1 MMLIDTHAHLEE
13 IDDINNVIQRAKM
26 NNIIAIIAVGSTIKS
41 NSEIL
46 SLASKYSGLIYPSIG
61 IHPIAAETDIKTA
74 LTQIISN
81 INHCFAIGEVGLDY
95 QYDINKTKQKE
106 IFENMLQISK
116 KFGKPV
122 SLHSRKA
129 WDDVFSLVHTMGI
142 SKAVFHWYSGPNEV
156 LKKIL
161 DNGYFISATPAVW
174 DSPKHR
180 NAIEIAP
187 VESILLETDTPVKYK
202 GVPSEPSDVTK
213 VLSMVAKIKN
223 ISIDKL
229 ADITTN
235 NACKLFG
242 ISCQIHKD
250 VDIR

>member
-1 MMLIDTHAHLEE
+1 MKLIDTHAHIEE
-13 IDDINNVIQRAKM
+13 INDLDNVIQRAKM
-26 NNIIAIIAVGSTIKS
+26 NNIIAIIAVGSSIKS
-41 NSEIL
+41 NADVL
-46 SLASKYSGLIYPSIG
+46 SLASKYNEFIYPSIG
-61 IHPIAAETDIKTA
+61 IHPIEAETDVKTVI
-74 LTQIISN
+74 TQIISN
-81 INHCFAIGEVGLDY
+81 IDHCVAIGEIGLDY

-116 KFGKPV
+116 KLGKPV

-129 WDDVFSLVHTMGI
+129 WDDVFSLVQTIGI

-161 DNGYFISATPAVW
+161 DNGYFVSATPAVW
-174 DSPKHR
+174 HSPKHR
-180 NAIEIAP
+180 NAIEMTP
-187 VESILLETDTPVKYK
+187 VESILLETDAPVKYG

-213 VLSMVAKIKN
+213 VLNMVAKIKN

-235 NACKLFG
+235 NACKLFD
-242 ISCQIHKD
+242 ISC
-250 VDIR
+250 

>member
-1 MMLIDTHAHLEE
+1 MKLIDTHAHIEE
-13 IDDINNVIQRAKM
+13 INELDNVIQRAKM
-26 NNIIAIIAVGSTIKS
+26 NNVIAIIAVGSSIKS
-41 NSEIL
+41 NADIL
-46 SLASKYSGLIYPSIG
+46 SLASKYNGFIYPSIG
-61 IHPIAAETDIKTA
+61 IHPIEAETDVKTVI
-74 LTQIISN
+74 TQIISN
-81 INHCFAIGEVGLDY
+81 IDHCVAIGEIGLDY

-116 KFGKPV
+116 KLGKPV

-129 WDDVFSLVHTMGI
+129 WDDVFSLVQTIGI

-161 DNGYFISATPAVW
+161 DNGYFVSATPAVW
-174 DSPKHR
+174 HSPKHR
-180 NAIEIAP
+180 NAIEMTP
-187 VESILLETDTPVKYK
+187 VESILLETDTPVKYG

-213 VLSMVAKIKN
+213 VLNMVAKIKN

-235 NACKLFG
+235 NACKLFD
-242 ISCQIHKD
+242 ISC
-250 VDIR
+250 

>member
-1 MMLIDTHAHLEE
+1 MKLIDTHAHIEE
-13 IDDINNVIQRAKM
+13 INDLDNVIQRAKM
-26 NNIIAIIAVGSTIKS
+26 NNIMAIIAVGSSIKS
-41 NSEIL
+41 NADIL
-46 SLASKYSGLIYPSIG
+46 SLTSKYNGFIYPSMG
-61 IHPIAAETDIKTA
+61 IHPIEAETDVKTA
-74 LTQIISN
+74 ITQIISN
-81 INHCFAIGEVGLDY
+81 IDHCVAIGEIGLDY
-95 QYDINKTKQKE
+95 KYNINKTKQKE

-129 WDDVFSLVHTMGI
+129 WDDVFSLVQTIGI

-161 DNGYFISATPAVW
+161 DNGYFVSATPAVW
-174 DSPKHR
+174 HSPKHR
-180 NAIEIAP
+180 NAIEMTP
-187 VESILLETDTPVKYK
+187 VESILLETDTPVKYG

-213 VLSMVAKIKN
+213 VLNMVAKIKN

-235 NACKLFG
+235 NACKLFD
-242 ISCQIHKD
+242 ISC
-250 VDIR
+250 

>member
-1 MMLIDTHAHLEE
+1 MKLIDTHAHIEE
-13 IDDINNVIQRAKM
+13 IHDLDNVIQRAKM
-26 NNIIAIIAVGSTIKS
+26 NNVVAIIAVGSSIKS
-41 NSEIL
+41 NADIL
-46 SLASKYSGLIYPSIG
+46 SLASKYNGFIYPSIG
-61 IHPIAAETDIKTA
+61 IHPIEAETDIKTA
-74 LTQIISN
+74 ITQIISN
-81 INHCFAIGEVGLDY
+81 IDHCVAIGEIGLDY
-95 QYDINKTKQKE
+95 QYDISKTKQKE

-129 WDDVFSLVHTMGI
+129 WDDVFSLVQTIGI

-174 DSPKHR
+174 HSPKHR
-180 NAIEIAP
+180 NAIEMTP
-187 VESILLETDTPVKYK
+187 VESILLETDTPVKY
-202 GVPSEPSDVTK
+202 GGIPSEPSDVTK
-213 VLSMVAKIKN
+213 VLNVVAKIKN

-235 NACKLFG
+235 NACKLFD
-242 ISCQIHKD
+242 ISC
-250 VDIR
+250 

>member
-1 MMLIDTHAHLEE
+1 MKLIDTHAHLEE
-13 IDDINNVIQRAKM
+13 INNLNNVIQRAKI
-26 NNIIAIIAVGSTIKS
+26 NNIIAIIAVGSSIKS
-41 NSEIL
+41 NSDIL
-46 SLASKYSGLIYPSIG
+46 SLASKYNGFIYPSIG
-61 IHPIAAETDIKTA
+61 IHPIEAETDVKTA
-74 LTQIISN
+74 VTQIISN
-81 INHCFAIGEVGLDY
+81 IDCCIAIGEIGLDY

-106 IFENMLQISK
+106 IFENMLQVSK

-129 WDDVFSLVHTMGI
+129 WDDVFSLVQTIGI

-161 DNGYFISATPAVW
+161 DNGYFVSATPAVW
-174 DSPKHR
+174 QSPKHR
-180 NAIEIAP
+180 NAIEMTP
-187 VESILLETDTPVKYK
+187 VELILLETDTPVKYR

-213 VLSMVAKIKN
+213 VLDMVAKIKN

-235 NACKLFG
+235 NACKLFD
-242 ISCQIHKD
+242 ISC
-250 VDIR
+250 

>member
-1 MMLIDTHAHLEE
+1 MKLIDTHAHIEE
-13 IDDINNVIQRAKM
+13 INELDNVIQRAKM
-26 NNIIAIIAVGSTIKS
+26 NNVIAIIAVGSSIKS
-41 NSEIL
+41 NADIL
-46 SLASKYSGLIYPSIG
+46 SLASKYNEFIYPSIG
-61 IHPIAAETDIKTA
+61 IHPIEAETDVKTA
-74 LTQIISN
+74 ITQIISN
-81 INHCFAIGEVGLDY
+81 IDNCVAIGEIGLDY

-116 KFGKPV
+116 KLGKPV

-129 WDDVFSLVHTMGI
+129 WDDVFSLVQSIGI

-161 DNGYFISATPAVW
+161 DNGYFVSATPAVW
-174 DSPKHR
+174 HSPKHR
-180 NAIEIAP
+180 NAIEMTP
-187 VESILLETDTPVKYK
+187 VESILLETDAPVKYG

-213 VLSMVAKIKN
+213 VLNMVAKIKN

-235 NACKLFG
+235 NACKLFD
-242 ISCQIHKD
+242 ISC
-250 VDIR
+250 

>member
-1 MMLIDTHAHLEE
+1 MKLIDTHAHIEE
-13 IDDINNVIQRAKM
+13 INDLDNVIQRAKM
-26 NNIIAIIAVGSTIKS
+26 NNVIAIIAVGSSIKS
-41 NSEIL
+41 NADIL
-46 SLASKYSGLIYPSIG
+46 SLASKYNGFIYPSIG
-61 IHPIAAETDIKTA
+61 IHPIEAETDVKTA
-74 LTQIISN
+74 ITQIISN
-81 INHCFAIGEVGLDY
+81 IDHCVAIGEIGLDY

-116 KFGKPV
+116 KLGKPV

-129 WDDVFSLVHTMGI
+129 WDDVFSLVQTMGI

-161 DNGYFISATPAVW
+161 DNGYFVSATPAVW
-174 DSPKHR
+174 HSPKHR
-180 NAIEIAP
+180 NAIEMTP
-187 VESILLETDTPVKYK
+187 VESILLETDTPVKYG

-213 VLSMVAKIKN
+213 VLNMVAKIKN

-235 NACKLFG
+235 NACKLFD
-242 ISCQIHKD
+242 ISC
-250 VDIR
+250 

>member
-1 MMLIDTHAHLEE
+1 MKLIDTHAHIEE
-13 IDDINNVIQRAKM
+13 INDLDNVIQRAKM
-26 NNIIAIIAVGSTIKS
+26 NNVIAIIAVGSSIKS
-41 NSEIL
+41 NADIL
-46 SLASKYSGLIYPSIG
+46 SLASKYNGFIYPSIG
-61 IHPIAAETDIKTA
+61 IHPIEAETDVKTA
-74 LTQIISN
+74 VTQIISN
-81 INHCFAIGEVGLDY
+81 IDHCVAIGEIGLDY

-116 KFGKPV
+116 KLGKPV

-129 WDDVFSLVHTMGI
+129 WDDVFSLVQTMGI

-161 DNGYFISATPAVW
+161 DNGYLVSATPAVW
-174 DSPKHR
+174 HSPKHR
-180 NAIEIAP
+180 NAIEMTP
-187 VESILLETDTPVKYK
+187 VESILLETDTPVKYG

-213 VLSMVAKIKN
+213 VLNMVAKIKN

-235 NACKLFG
+235 SACKLFD
-242 ISCQIHKD
+242 ISC
-250 VDIR
+250 

>member
-1 MMLIDTHAHLEE
+1 MKLIDTHAHIEE
-13 IDDINNVIQRAKM
+13 INDLDNVIQRAKM
-26 NNIIAIIAVGSTIKS
+26 NNIVAIIAVGSSIKS
-41 NSEIL
+41 NADIL
-46 SLASKYSGLIYPSIG
+46 SLASKYNGFIYPSIG
-61 IHPIAAETDIKTA
+61 IHPIEAETDIKTA
-74 LTQIISN
+74 IAQIISN
-81 INHCFAIGEVGLDY
+81 LEHCVAIGEIGLDY

-116 KFGKPV
+116 KSGKPV

-129 WDDVFSLVHTMGI
+129 WDDVFSLVQTIGI

-161 DNGYFISATPAVW
+161 DNGYFVSATPAVW
-174 DSPKHR
+174 HSPKHR
-180 NAIEIAP
+180 NAIEMTP
-187 VESILLETDTPVKYK
+187 VESILLETDTPVKYG

-213 VLSMVAKIKN
+213 VLNMVAKIKN

-242 ISCQIHKD
+242 ISS
-250 VDIR
+250 

>member
-1 MMLIDTHAHLEE
+1 MKLIDTHAHIEE
-13 IDDINNVIQRAKM
+13 INDLDNVIQRAKM
-26 NNIIAIIAVGSTIKS
+26 NNIIAIIAVGSSIKS
-41 NSEIL
+41 NADIL
-46 SLASKYSGLIYPSIG
+46 SLASKYNEFIYPSIG
-61 IHPIAAETDIKTA
+61 IHPIEAETDVKTA
-74 LTQIISN
+74 ITQIISN
-81 INHCFAIGEVGLDY
+81 IDNCVAIGEIGLDY

-116 KFGKPV
+116 KLGKPV

-129 WDDVFSLVHTMGI
+129 WDDVFSLVQTIGI

-161 DNGYFISATPAVW
+161 DNGYFVSATPAVW
-174 DSPKHR
+174 HSPKHR
-180 NAIEIAP
+180 NAIEMTP
-187 VESILLETDTPVKYK
+187 VESILLETDAPVKYG

-213 VLSMVAKIKN
+213 VLNMVAKIKN

-235 NACKLFG
+235 NACKLFD
-242 ISCQIHKD
+242 ISC
-250 VDIR
+250 

>member
-1 MMLIDTHAHLEE
+1 MKLIDTHAHIEE
-13 IDDINNVIQRAKM
+13 INDLDNVIQRAKM
-26 NNIIAIIAVGSTIKS
+26 NNIIAIIAVGSSIKS
-41 NSEIL
+41 NADIL
-46 SLASKYSGLIYPSIG
+46 SLASKYNEFIYPSIG
-61 IHPIAAETDIKTA
+61 IHPIEAETDVKTA
-74 LTQIISN
+74 ITQIISN
-81 INHCFAIGEVGLDY
+81 IDHCVAIGEIGLDY

-116 KFGKPV
+116 KLGKPV

-129 WDDVFSLVHTMGI
+129 WDDVFSLVQTMGI

-161 DNGYFISATPAVW
+161 DNGYLVSATPAVW
-174 DSPKHR
+174 HSPKHR
-180 NAIEIAP
+180 NAIEMTP
-187 VESILLETDTPVKYK
+187 VESILLETDTPVKYG

-213 VLSMVAKIKN
+213 VLNMVAKIKN

-235 NACKLFG
+235 NACKLFD
-242 ISCQIHKD
+242 ISC
-250 VDIR
+250 